1 MCIRD
6 RSYTVLFDRP
16 TTVNVLIRVT
26 IRGSSTVDDPG
37 AAIRESVQRYARG
50 DIDGEEGFTVGADVS
65 PFEISAAINVD
76 NPSLFITRV
85 EVAMK
90 EDTPVYST
98 DTLDIALNQIAAI
111 EADSDITV
119 VITS

>member
-1 MCIRD
+1 M
-6 RSYTVLFDRP
+6 
-16 TTVNVLIRVT
+16 
-26 IRGSSTVDDPG
+26 
-37 AAIRESVQRYARG
+37 
-50 DIDGEEGFTVGADVS
+50 GADVS